1 VNNCSYLAG
10 LLASHFFDLPSHPDM
25 IGTVVVVVQKIA
37 ALKNAAVS
45 LQLRG

>member
-1 VNNCSYLAG
+1 VNNCLYLAG

-25 IGTVVVVVQKIA
+25 IGTVVAVVQKIA
-37 ALKNAAVS
+37 AYLDAAVG